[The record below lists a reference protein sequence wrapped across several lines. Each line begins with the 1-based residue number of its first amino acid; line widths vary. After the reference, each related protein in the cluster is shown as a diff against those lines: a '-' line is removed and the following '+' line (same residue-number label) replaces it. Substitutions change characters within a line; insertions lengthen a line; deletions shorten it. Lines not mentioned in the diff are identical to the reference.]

1 MRGAVIRR
9 LFRTVALAA
18 RTLSRPAYGGTLP
31 LYRPHPDGQLVI
43 LSPGRL
49 ITDPDE
55 AEALGMTATARRQ
68 ANG

>member
-1 MRGAVIRR
+1 MIRR

-18 RTLSRPAYGGTLP
+18 RALRRPAHGGALP
-31 LYRPHPDGQLVI
+31 PYRPRPDGQLVI

-55 AEALGMTATARRQ
+55 AEALGMTATARRMRR
-68 ANG
+68 AR